1 MSQEFHT
8 TITSGESAKQKIRN
22 GVNEGANAVGS
33 TMGFQG
39 NLVLISK
46 GGLPHSTKDGISV
59 AEAIFLENAVES
71 LAWETVK
78 EASTKTVDEAADGT
92 TATCVLTQAFLN
104 NSFDELE
111 KGEKSAIEIKQEI
124 EKSRDKIVSYLDGLA
139 IPVTDEMIY
148 HVAKTSAN
156 GDEEIAQ
163 LITDAYKQAGENG
176 SVGFVNSNNDNTF
189 IEHTEGTL
197 VERGYANERFVNV
210 HSTQSVVLEDN
221 PLVLISNINFTT
233 IKQIVPFLEF
243 AVQNNR
249 ELLIISELD
258 YNVEEAILV
267 NKVKYNHRFCIV
279 KPPAIGKKREELL
292 MDLALV
298 CNTEM
303 ISSLSGADFTG
314 REAMYLGTAKSVV
327 VTKENTVIVRH
338 DDTPIE
344 AINGKVAELK
354 EQAKLADKNYVLRKN
369 IESRIAKLSGGI
381 SMIKVG
387 GITPAE
393 VEEKIAR
400 VDDAVGA
407 VRSAKEE
414 GIVAG
419 GGMALFS
426 AIFKL
431 SLDDVTQKSI
441 SAPFFKILSNANF
454 ELKKE
459 KRSFAEKFFGINKHK
474 EYSVV
479 DLPQYPNGYDVKN
492 FKEVNMFDAG
502 IIDAKKVVK
511 NALIN
516 SISASNT
523 LLRSANVLT
532 YKNK

>member
-1 MSQEFHT
+1 MSDVFYSA
-8 TITSGESAKQKIRN
+8 ITSGDEAKKKIRN
-22 GVNEGANAVGS
+22 GVNVGANLVGS

-39 NLVLISK
+39 SLVLMSK
-46 GGLPHSTKDGISV
+46 GGLPDPSKDGVSV
-59 AEAIFLENAVES
+59 SNEIFLEDSVES
-71 LAWETVK
+71 LAWETIK
-78 EASTKTVDEAADGT
+78 ESARKTVSEAGDGT
-92 TATCVLTQAFLN
+92 TATCVLAQAFLN
-104 NSFDELE
+104 NSFDELD
-111 KGEKSAIEIKQEI
+111 KKQKSAIEIKQEI
-124 EKSRDKIVSYLDGLA
+124 EKSRDKIIEYLDELA
-139 IPVTDEMIY
+139 IPVTDEMIFS
-148 HVAKTSAN
+148 VAKTSAN

-163 LITDAYKQAGENG
+163 LVADAYKQAGENG

-197 VERGYANERFVNV
+197 VEKGFANERFVNV
-210 HSTQSVVLEDN
+210 FSTQSVVFENN
-221 PLVLISNINFTT
+221 PLVLISNITFTT

-243 AVQNNR
+243 AVNNNR
-249 ELLIISELD
+249 ELLIISEME

-267 NKVKYNHRFCIV
+267 NKVKHNHKFCIV
-279 KPPAIGKKREELL
+279 KTPAIGKKREELL

-298 CNTEM
+298 CGTEM

-314 REAMYLGTAKSVV
+314 REATYLGVAKSVV
-327 VTKENTVIVRH
+327 VTKENTVIVKH

-344 AINGKVAELK
+344 PIEGKVAELK

-400 VDDAVGA
+400 VDDAVCA

-414 GIVAG
+414 GVVAG
-419 GGMALFS
+419 GGMALLS
-426 AIFKL
+426 AIDKL
-431 SLDDVTQKSI
+431 ELDEVTAKSI
-441 SAPFFKILSNANF
+441 SAPYRKILENA
-454 ELKKE
+454 
-459 KRSFAEKFFGINKHK
+459 SFKPET
-474 EYSVV
+474 
-479 DLPQYPNGYDVKN
+479 LPQYPNGYNVKT

-532 YKNK
+532 YKSTK

>member
-8 TITSGESAKQKIRN
+8 TITSGESAKEKIRN
-22 GVNEGANAVGS
+22 GVNKGANAVGS

-39 NLVLISK
+39 ELALISK
-46 GGLPHSTKDGISV
+46 GGLPDSSKDGVTV
-59 AEAIFLENAVES
+59 AEAIFLEDPVES
-71 LAWETVK
+71 LAWEVVK
-78 EASTKTVDEAADGT
+78 ESARKTVNEAADGT
-92 TATCVLTQAFLN
+92 TATCVLTQSFLN

-124 EKSRDKIVSYLDGLA
+124 EKSRDKIVAYLDELA
-139 IPVTDEMIY
+139 IPISDEMIY

-197 VERGYANERFVNV
+197 VERGYANEIFVNV

-233 IKQIVPFLEF
+233 IKQILPFLEF
-243 AVQNNR
+243 AVHNSR
-249 ELLIISELD
+249 ELLIISEID
-258 YNVEEAILV
+258 YNVEEAILR

-314 REAMYLGTAKSVV
+314 REAMYLGVAKSVV

-338 DDTPIE
+338 NDTPVE
-344 AINGKVAELK
+344 AIDGKVAELK

-419 GGMALFS
+419 GGMALLS
-426 AIFKL
+426 AIDKL
-431 SLDDVTQKSI
+431 DLDEVTKKSI
-441 SAPFFKILSNANF
+441 SAPYRKILENASYKP
-454 ELKKE
+454 ET
-459 KRSFAEKFFGINKHK
+459 
-474 EYSVV
+474 
-479 DLPQYPNGYDVKN
+479 LPQYPNGYDVKN